1 MRRRKEQPLVKKQE
15 IRVKTVYDGKQTDKQ
30 AFVKLMIEKYRVDNS
45 KVVIDISQDTT
56 YNNSGLNQSGLCG

>member
-30 AFVKLMIEKYRVDNS
+30 AFVKLMTEKYKVDNS